1 MVVRD
6 DDWKSIWRVAEDDF
20 CPPITPHPP
29 RESLQ
34 SLQIDIF
41 NQMIIKHFDED
52 RHSSIFIL
60 HVFKT

>member
-1 MVVRD
+1 MIGNQYEGLQKMIV
-6 DDWKSIWRVAEDDF
+6 